1 MKKFPLFF
9 AIIIMIVACNSTTK
23 NSEEKDATQ
32 EVAYLSVGDS
42 ITADNAISK
51 EEMAKLYESIEITD
65 TIEAKFVSTVNAVCQ
80 RKGCWMRLDLGEG
93 REAQIKFKDYGF
105 FVPMNLSGE
114 EVVVEG
120 KAYISVLTEHE
131 KKYYATDEGKSQE
144 EIDQITV
151 DTKTMLFEAHGV
163 LIKEE

>member
-93 REAQIKFKDYGF
+93 
-105 FVPMNLSGE
+105 
-114 EVVVEG
+114 
-120 KAYISVLTEHE
+120 
-131 KKYYATDEGKSQE
+131 
-144 EIDQITV
+144 
-151 DTKTMLFEAHGV
+151 
-163 LIKEE
+163 